1 MLLQYCCRRLVTRK
15 AKIESMNDVEY
26 IGRASTQRM
35 TSIEQDNKAAQARYR
50 QDILTKV
57 VRRVTSKKPVTAELT
72 RERFPEEN

>member
-1 MLLQYCCRRLVTRK
+1 
-15 AKIESMNDVEY
+15 MNDVEY